1 MSRQITLRPVDV
13 PVALRLVETPEATY
27 AQLGED
33 LGISSSSAHA
43 AVHRL
48 SLAGLMHPHQ
58 RTVNRLTLL
67 EFLEHGVQY
76 AFPPIM
82 GGTVRGIPTSHAAP
96 ILASEIIADDK
107 IVWPALDGHVIGESL
122 LPLYEGAV
130 NLPRRCLS
138 LYEMLALVD
147 ALRVGRV
154 RERKI
159 ASRKLREKF
168 GRRSEPADG

>member
-27 AQLGED
+27 GQLGED
-33 LGISSSSAHA
+33 LGISSSSAHS
-43 AVHRL
+43 AVNRL

-58 RTVNRLTLL
+58 RTVNRLALL

-76 AFPPIM
+76 AFPPIV
-82 GGTVRGIPTSHAAP
+82 GGAVRGVPTSHAAP
-96 ILASEIIADDK
+96 ILASEIIADDA
-107 IVWPALDGHVIGESL
+107 IVWPDPQGQVVGESL
-122 LPLYEGAV
+122 LPLYDGAV
-130 NLPRRCLS
+130 NLPRHCAS

-147 ALRVGRV
+147 ALRVGRA

-168 GRRSEPADG
+168 GRPREHADA